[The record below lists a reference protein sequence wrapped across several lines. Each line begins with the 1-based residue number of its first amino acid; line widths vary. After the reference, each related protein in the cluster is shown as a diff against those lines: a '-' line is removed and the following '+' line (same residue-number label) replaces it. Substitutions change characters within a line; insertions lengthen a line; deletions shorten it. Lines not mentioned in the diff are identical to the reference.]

1 MFDMEYLMGTL
12 SNKFSSENINKAVS
26 DLVSKGILEQY
37 TDEDGEFHFQLTKFG
52 LECGE
57 ELFNN
62 PKSFLESREE
72 DEDDGGF

>member
-57 ELFNN
+57 
-62 PKSFLESREE
+62 
-72 DEDDGGF
+72 